1 MVLVPLWVFR
11 LKISTVGAIAAPF
24 WVLCR
29 EKYLILFH
37 RFVYITM
44 NNRTEIYD
52 NAFITFTSKR
62 YSKQSP
68 LSLFEIMRVSVNV
81 LNC

>member
-1 MVLVPLWVFR
+1 MDPGGLPYKKDGGARRTILVPLWVFR

-52 NAFITFTSKR
+52 NAFKF
-62 YSKQSP
+62 Y
-68 LSLFEIMRVSVNV
+68 E
-81 LNC
+81 